1 MLMFGVPTP
10 SQLDKIN
17 EKAKR
22 LLSKEDVFVFSS
34 KMVGDKLIEN
44 RYVKLDKSLLQV
56 LKDDAT
62 EGVALMLDHPWAGL
76 GRPKAAYP
84 YGRTFEAKVSKGDIE
99 GEDWA
104 LFGDSYIVRGRE
116 KDGLSTDAIIAD
128 IEDGTIFDVSIGFGY
143 EGTEC
148 SICGGNIRECDHW
161 PGRTY
166 DNKICYVIAKP
177 PGYLME
183 LSLVFDGAYETAGV
197 LSADGEITD
206 SGLSVVRDYKSLDS
220 EIELMNI
227 YSKNRLITLARR
239 EDLERKIWK
248 GGANM
253 DDKKYTQEEVDAK
266 VKEAVDAFKADLEKN
281 AEGIDVFMLK
291 HEAVE
296 ALGKEME
303 PNEVLKLAK
312 EGMQYREELIED
324 TIAWGVRAEGEAFAS
339 DAWKQMLSEPT
350 RTIEAIKAF
359 RDQFKAKA
367 EEIPAGRVTEP
378 KPKEEKNEVPD
389 EFYKV

>member
-1 MLMFGVPTP
+1 MVILRVKNGHYLVIPT
-10 SQLDKIN
+10 
-17 EKAKR
+17 
-22 LLSKEDVFVFSS
+22 LLE
-34 KMVGDKLIEN
+34 
-44 RYVKLDKSLLQV
+44 
-56 LKDDAT
+56 
-62 EGVALMLDHPWAGL
+62 EG
-76 GRPKAAYP
+76 
-84 YGRTFEAKVSKGDIE
+84 
-99 GEDWA
+99 
-104 LFGDSYIVRGRE
+104 
-116 KDGLSTDAIIAD
+116 KDGLSTDSIIAD
-128 IEDGTIFDVSIGFGY
+128 IEDGTLFDVSVGFGF
-143 EGTEC
+143 ETREC
-148 SICGGNIRECDHW
+148 SICGSDVENCKHW
-161 PGRTY
+161 PGEVY
-166 DNKICYVIAKP
+166 DDKLCYVIAKP

-206 SGLSVVRDYKSLDS
+206 SGLSVIRDYKSIDPKVQ
-220 EIELMNI
+220 LMNI
-227 YSKNRLITLARR
+227 YSRGRLITLARR
-239 EDLERKIWK
+239 DDLERKIWK
-248 GGANM
+248 GGVAM
-253 DDKKYTQEEVDAK
+253 DEKKYTQEEV
-266 VKEAVDAFKADLEKN
+266 KEVVGVLEATEHFP
-281 AEGIDVFMLK
+281 AEVFMTK
-291 HEAVE
+291 EEAIE

-303 PNEVLKLAK
+303 PSAVLKLAK